1 MDPSRISALLEPFFG
16 PPGDRRLT
24 TGDLDKI
31 STYIDLL
38 LRWNARI
45 NLTSIRDPEQIVTRH
60 FGESFFLARHLFPDP
75 AGVERALVER
85 TPGPAERHAFPR
97 SGEEILLSAPDAALN
112 AGFHPAGDRSR
123 LVARRSKLVIDLGSG
138 AGFPALPI
146 KIWAPHVHLTL
157 IESNL
162 KKATFLREAARA
174 LTLTDVDVISER
186 AEAIADRVAA
196 QIPNSDL
203 PDSSQSQ
210 PNTKIVVQPA
220 DVVTFRAVEK
230 FTEILPTA
238 VKFLAADARL
248 AILITTTQQ
257 EALKALP
264 EMTWQTIHVPRSHS
278 SVLAIGHHSP
288 NQSR

>member
-1 MDPSRISALLEPFFG
+1 M
-16 PPGDRRLT
+16 
-24 TGDLDKI
+24 
-31 STYIDLL
+31 
-38 LRWNARI
+38 
-45 NLTSIRDPEQIVTRH
+45 
-60 FGESFFLARHLFPDP
+60 
-75 AGVERALVER
+75 
-85 TPGPAERHAFPR
+85 
-97 SGEEILLSAPDAALN
+97 
-112 AGFHPAGDRSR
+112 
-123 LVARRSKLVIDLGSG
+123 ARRSKLVIDLGSG

-186 AEAIADRVAA
+186 AEAVAA

-264 EMTWQTIHVPRSHS
+264 EMTWQTIHVPR
-278 SVLAIGHHSP
+278 VTFIGVSNRTP
-288 NQSR
+288 QPESKSIEVARR